1 MELRSISSKYKNSSE
16 VTVVS
21 SSSRSPTT
29 MSSNELPRT
38 PSPVPMGPEET
49 HGGSSGQSKTGVSS
63 GMSLPFAH
71 SPLKGCHPR
80 PSNRKSISG
89 FREAASDAIDPK
101 FIKNH
106 LKPPPPINISNSIRK
121 SLDDICNS
129 KNEHSMY
136 KPAGKALTAIS
147 KEFFS
152 ELSSPS
158 WS

>member
-38 PSPVPMGPEET
+38 PSPVPLGTEKTRDE
-49 HGGSSGQSKTGVSS
+49 SSGQSTTGVSS
-63 GMSLPFAH
+63 GMSLPFLH
-71 SPLKGCHPR
+71 SPLKACHPR

-89 FREAASDAIDPK
+89 FREAASTAVDFK
-101 FIKNH
+101 FIENH
-106 LKPPPPINISNSIRK
+106 LKSPPSITISRSVRK
-121 SLDDICNS
+121 HLDDIKNA
-129 KNEHSMY
+129 KNERSMY

-152 ELSSPS
+152 ESSSTP
-158 WS
+158 

>member
-29 MSSNELPRT
+29 MSSNELPHT
-38 PSPVPMGPEET
+38 PSPVPTGPEET
-49 HGGSSGQSKTGVSS
+49 LGDSSWQYTTDLNS

-71 SPLKGCHPR
+71 SALKGCHPR

-89 FREAASDAIDPK
+89 FREAASTAVDFK
-101 FIKNH
+101 FIENH
-106 LKPPPPINISNSIRK
+106 LKSPPSITISRSVRK
-121 SLDDICNS
+121 HLDDIKNA
-129 KNEHSMY
+129 KNERSMY

-152 ELSSPS
+152 KSSS
-158 WS
+158 TS